1 MAEQYVDFTGVETT
15 FHDDEAVFTSVT
27 VPFDSD
33 MNAKLEAILR
43 AAQAYSEGE
52 PMRYTYWLTQG
63 PQFETVAEVNAIER
77 LGGDMVGMTMPREAK
92 LAAELASP
100 TLPFASLQ
108 TGRQGAIQQTTPKP
122 LTTKPSLPRPTTVWT
137 PFGHASLACL
147 SDTNMIHGPLVFL
160 FMNGRS
166 VEQWMN
172 HEPLNEWE
180 EMMKKVA
187 AFHAKHDFAGQ
198 NGHDMGYRLA
208 LTIEELGEL
217 AAAVTKGKP
226 LEECAEEMADVL
238 ILLMGHSLAMEL
250 DLKAAFE
257 KKYARIMKREALQ
270 GRLGVRVTEYR
281 PE

>member
-1 MAEQYVDFTGVETT
+1 MMDGRAT
-15 FHDDEAVFTSVT
+15 FALMS
-27 VPFDSD
+27 
-33 MNAKLEAILR
+33 
-43 AAQAYSEGE
+43 
-52 PMRYTYWLTQG
+52 
-63 PQFETVAEVNAIER
+63 
-77 LGGDMVGMTMPREAK
+77 
-92 LAAELASP
+92 
-100 TLPFASLQ
+100 
-108 TGRQGAIQQTTPKP
+108 
-122 LTTKPSLPRPTTVWT
+122 
-137 PFGHASLACL
+137 
-147 SDTNMIHGPLVFL
+147 
-160 FMNGRS
+160 GRS

-172 HEPLNEWE
+172 HEPQTEWDV
-180 EMMKKVA
+180 MMKKVA

-257 KKYARIMKREALQ
+257 KKYTRIMQRQALQ

>member
-1 MAEQYVDFTGVETT
+1 
-15 FHDDEAVFTSVT
+15 
-27 VPFDSD
+27 
-33 MNAKLEAILR
+33 
-43 AAQAYSEGE
+43 
-52 PMRYTYWLTQG
+52 
-63 PQFETVAEVNAIER
+63 
-77 LGGDMVGMTMPREAK
+77 
-92 LAAELASP
+92 
-100 TLPFASLQ
+100 
-108 TGRQGAIQQTTPKP
+108 
-122 LTTKPSLPRPTTVWT
+122 
-137 PFGHASLACL
+137 
-147 SDTNMIHGPLVFL
+147 MIHGPLVFL

-172 HEPLNEWE
+172 HEPHNEWE